1 MQPRRGE
8 ILITWWSHP
17 KHSARMRTL
26 LGLSGLFKKK
36 KKKVLLQLFLPD
48 VCAHKM
54 RCLTFAGSSSTFS
67 SVDISFFAP
76 AVEKT
81 PPREW
86 NSSVRSCGVWL
97 QSGAG
102 ARLRDSSPD
111 GPPLSQH
118 EASGPRSLPD
128 PSWIQSERAAALA
141 VTWGWSRGYK
151 REIKPTGRNV
161 PLASK
166 NNDYT
171 SSIPLYELQ
180 TKQRPLIGFLHRML
194 ISQRR
199 LHFSHML
206 AFQMFS
212 SWAPTFPTPTSE
224 LALGQYRR
232 AFTAF
237 LAGADSSL
245 SHFRASRNRI
255 DLSVWLD
262 STV

>member
-1 MQPRRGE
+1 MKFQRSQLRRLTTKRSGGKAARFLPRRSTS
-8 ILITWWSHP
+8 LTAW
-17 KHSARMRTL
+17 
-26 LGLSGLFKKK
+26 GL
-36 KKKVLLQLFLPD
+36 
-48 VCAHKM
+48 
-54 RCLTFAGSSSTFS
+54 
-67 SVDISFFAP
+67 
-76 AVEKT
+76 E
-81 PPREW
+81 
-86 NSSVRSCGVWL
+86 
-97 QSGAG
+97 
-102 ARLRDSSPD
+102 
-111 GPPLSQH
+111 
-118 EASGPRSLPD
+118 PRSLPD

-206 AFQMFS
+206 AFQMGS